1 VYYLPGNHDVGL
13 GDGGDTSTDARARYA
28 VTFGPLSQYVAL
40 GGHSL
45 LMIDAPAL
53 VDEDWRRDRAGEN
66 RTDGLPHNLIHLQ
79 QARAQ
84 QGFGKQF
91 STPFPNLFYFK

>member
-1 VYYLPGNHDVGL
+1 MYYLPGNHDVGL
-13 GDGGDTSTDARARYA
+13 EGGGDTSTDARARYA
-28 VTFGPLSQYVAL
+28 VTFGPLSQHVVL

-66 RTDGLPHNLIHLQ
+66 RTDGLPQNLIRLQ

-84 QGFGKQF
+84 QGFGKLPSPTF
-91 STPFPNLFYFK
+91 SIEND

>member
-13 GDGGDTSTDARARYA
+13 GDGGDTSADARARYA